1 MNDTFSTANGSHSS
15 GSHATG
21 SLLAKRFRGF
31 YPVIVDVETG
41 GFNAKTDALLEIAAT
56 LIEVDDNGVLH
67 RGASVHCHVEPFAG
81 ANLEPAAL
89 AFTGIDPTHPF
100 RFAVSE
106 KDALHEIFQKVRA
119 AQKHHGC
126 HRTVLVGHNAWFDLA
141 FLNAAIERTGIKR
154 SPFHPFT
161 SFDTATLAGLAYGQ
175 TVLAKACAHAD
186 IAFDGN
192 EAHSAVY
199 DAERTADLFCG
210 IVNRWQTLGGWP
222 GQHDAEQEDEQ
233 DAND

>member
-1 MNDTFSTANGSHSS
+1 M
-15 GSHATG
+15 

-31 YPVIVDVETG
+31 YPVIIDVETG
-41 GFNAKTDALLEIAAT
+41 GFNARTDALLEIAAT
-56 LIEVDDNGVLH
+56 LIEIDDNGIL
-67 RGASVHCHVEPFAG
+67 RPGASVHCHVEPFAG
-81 ANLEPAAL
+81 ANIEAAAL

-106 KDALHEIFQKVRA
+106 KDALHEIFQKVRH
-119 AQKHHGC
+119 AQKLHGC

-175 TVLAKACAHAD
+175 TVLAKACAHAGID
-186 IAFDGN
+186 FDGN

-199 DAERTADLFCG
+199 DAEKTADLFCR
-210 IVNRWQTLGGWP
+210 IVNRWQQLGAWP
-222 GQHDAEQEDEQ
+222 PAGLSDAEADD
-233 DAND
+233 DADRSE

>member
-1 MNDTFSTANGSHSS
+1 VTETSVVTPTH
-15 GSHATG
+15 

-31 YPVIVDVETG
+31 YPVVVDVETG

-56 LIEVDDNGVLH
+56 LVEIDEHGIVR
-67 RGASVHCHVEPFAG
+67 RGESVHCHVEPFAG
-81 ANLEPAAL
+81 ANIEAAAL

-100 RFAVSE
+100 RFAVKE
-106 KDALHEIFQKVRA
+106 KDALNEIFQKVRT
-119 AQKHHGC
+119 AQKKHGC

-141 FLNAAIERTGIKR
+141 FLNAAIDRTGIKR

-175 TVLAKACAHAD
+175 TVLAKACAQAG
-186 IAFDGN
+186 IEFDGN

-199 DAERTADLFCG
+199 DAEKTADLFCG
-210 IVNRWQTLGGWP
+210 IVNRWQALGGWP
-222 GQHDAEQEDEQ
+222 LSTATDSDNDE
-233 DAND
+233 ATETGEE